1 MTIADNDIIAEIRRQ
16 PEQGFRLLMRKY
28 REPVYWHIRRLVVT
42 HADAQDAAQEA
53 FVRIFKSMASY
64 RGNTSFAAWIY
75 RIATNEALRLI
86 SRRHDSVSMEREG
99 TNLLDQLPAD
109 NYINIADTEAENMQR
124 AILALPPKQQVV
136 FNMRFYDEM
145 EYVDIADATDSS
157 VAAVKTNYHWQKRRL
172 KRQSSIRQN
181 ITIMDV
187 KLNKRL
193 PYSVPDGFF
202 DVMEANVMA
211 KIKADAGINVG
222 GDKADTQMRDKQYRK
237 TTKHTRTISLSIL
250 AMAASLLLLFTIFS
264 QSTKTAQQTNGMESI
279 DKAFSQLNTDD
290 QAFLMEIYDDDM
302 FLDDATAVY

>member
-1 MTIADNDIIAEIRRQ
+1 M
-16 PEQGFRLLMRKY
+16 
-28 REPVYWHIRRLVVT
+28 
-42 HADAQDAAQEA
+42 
-53 FVRIFKSMASY
+53 
-64 RGNTSFAAWIY
+64 
-75 RIATNEALRLI
+75 
-86 SRRHDSVSMEREG
+86 
-99 TNLLDQLPAD
+99 
-109 NYINIADTEAENMQR
+109 
-124 AILALPPKQQVV
+124 
-136 FNMRFYDEM
+136 DE
-145 EYVDIADATDSS
+145 
-157 VAAVKTNYHWQKRRL
+157 
-172 KRQSSIRQN
+172 
-181 ITIMDV
+181 

-279 DKAFSQLNTDD
+279 DMAFSQLNADD

>member
-1 MTIADNDIIAEIRRQ
+1 M
-16 PEQGFRLLMRKY
+16 
-28 REPVYWHIRRLVVT
+28 
-42 HADAQDAAQEA
+42 
-53 FVRIFKSMASY
+53 
-64 RGNTSFAAWIY
+64 
-75 RIATNEALRLI
+75 
-86 SRRHDSVSMEREG
+86 
-99 TNLLDQLPAD
+99 
-109 NYINIADTEAENMQR
+109 
-124 AILALPPKQQVV
+124 
-136 FNMRFYDEM
+136 DE
-145 EYVDIADATDSS
+145 
-157 VAAVKTNYHWQKRRL
+157 
-172 KRQSSIRQN
+172 
-181 ITIMDV
+181 

-222 GDKADTQMRDKQYRK
+222 RDKADTQMRDKQYRK
-237 TTKHTRTISLSIL
+237 TTTHTRTISLSIL

>member
-1 MTIADNDIIAEIRRQ
+1 M
-16 PEQGFRLLMRKY
+16 
-28 REPVYWHIRRLVVT
+28 
-42 HADAQDAAQEA
+42 
-53 FVRIFKSMASY
+53 
-64 RGNTSFAAWIY
+64 
-75 RIATNEALRLI
+75 
-86 SRRHDSVSMEREG
+86 
-99 TNLLDQLPAD
+99 
-109 NYINIADTEAENMQR
+109 
-124 AILALPPKQQVV
+124 
-136 FNMRFYDEM
+136 DE
-145 EYVDIADATDSS
+145 
-157 VAAVKTNYHWQKRRL
+157 
-172 KRQSSIRQN
+172 
-181 ITIMDV
+181 

-237 TTKHTRTISLSIL
+237 TTTHTRTISLSIL

-264 QSTKTAQQTNGMESI
+264 QSTKTAQQTNSMESI

>member
-1 MTIADNDIIAEIRRQ
+1 M
-16 PEQGFRLLMRKY
+16 
-28 REPVYWHIRRLVVT
+28 
-42 HADAQDAAQEA
+42 
-53 FVRIFKSMASY
+53 
-64 RGNTSFAAWIY
+64 
-75 RIATNEALRLI
+75 
-86 SRRHDSVSMEREG
+86 
-99 TNLLDQLPAD
+99 
-109 NYINIADTEAENMQR
+109 
-124 AILALPPKQQVV
+124 
-136 FNMRFYDEM
+136 DE
-145 EYVDIADATDSS
+145 
-157 VAAVKTNYHWQKRRL
+157 
-172 KRQSSIRQN
+172 
-181 ITIMDV
+181 
-187 KLNKRL
+187 KLNKRS

-264 QSTKTAQQTNGMESI
+264 QSTKTVQQTNGMESI

>member
-1 MTIADNDIIAEIRRQ
+1 M
-16 PEQGFRLLMRKY
+16 
-28 REPVYWHIRRLVVT
+28 
-42 HADAQDAAQEA
+42 
-53 FVRIFKSMASY
+53 
-64 RGNTSFAAWIY
+64 
-75 RIATNEALRLI
+75 
-86 SRRHDSVSMEREG
+86 
-99 TNLLDQLPAD
+99 
-109 NYINIADTEAENMQR
+109 
-124 AILALPPKQQVV
+124 
-136 FNMRFYDEM
+136 DE
-145 EYVDIADATDSS
+145 
-157 VAAVKTNYHWQKRRL
+157 
-172 KRQSSIRQN
+172 
-181 ITIMDV
+181 

-237 TTKHTRTISLSIL
+237 TTKHIRTISLSIL

-302 FLDDATAVY
+302 LLDDATTVY

>member
-1 MTIADNDIIAEIRRQ
+1 
-16 PEQGFRLLMRKY
+16 
-28 REPVYWHIRRLVVT
+28 
-42 HADAQDAAQEA
+42 
-53 FVRIFKSMASY
+53 
-64 RGNTSFAAWIY
+64 
-75 RIATNEALRLI
+75 
-86 SRRHDSVSMEREG
+86 
-99 TNLLDQLPAD
+99 
-109 NYINIADTEAENMQR
+109 
-124 AILALPPKQQVV
+124 
-136 FNMRFYDEM
+136 
-145 EYVDIADATDSS
+145 
-157 VAAVKTNYHWQKRRL
+157 
-172 KRQSSIRQN
+172 
-181 ITIMDV
+181 MDV

-237 TTKHTRTISLSIL
+237 TTTHTRTISLSIL
-250 AMAASLLLLFTIFS
+250 AVAASLLLLFTIFS

>member
-1 MTIADNDIIAEIRRQ
+1 M
-16 PEQGFRLLMRKY
+16 
-28 REPVYWHIRRLVVT
+28 
-42 HADAQDAAQEA
+42 
-53 FVRIFKSMASY
+53 
-64 RGNTSFAAWIY
+64 
-75 RIATNEALRLI
+75 
-86 SRRHDSVSMEREG
+86 
-99 TNLLDQLPAD
+99 
-109 NYINIADTEAENMQR
+109 
-124 AILALPPKQQVV
+124 
-136 FNMRFYDEM
+136 DE
-145 EYVDIADATDSS
+145 
-157 VAAVKTNYHWQKRRL
+157 
-172 KRQSSIRQN
+172 
-181 ITIMDV
+181 

-222 GDKADTQMRDKQYRK
+222 GDKADTQMRDKQHRK
-237 TTKHTRTISLSIL
+237 TMRRTRTISLSIL

>member
-1 MTIADNDIIAEIRRQ
+1 M
-16 PEQGFRLLMRKY
+16 
-28 REPVYWHIRRLVVT
+28 
-42 HADAQDAAQEA
+42 
-53 FVRIFKSMASY
+53 
-64 RGNTSFAAWIY
+64 
-75 RIATNEALRLI
+75 
-86 SRRHDSVSMEREG
+86 
-99 TNLLDQLPAD
+99 
-109 NYINIADTEAENMQR
+109 
-124 AILALPPKQQVV
+124 
-136 FNMRFYDEM
+136 DE
-145 EYVDIADATDSS
+145 
-157 VAAVKTNYHWQKRRL
+157 
-172 KRQSSIRQN
+172 
-181 ITIMDV
+181 

-250 AMAASLLLLFTIFS
+250 AMAASLMLLLTIFS
-264 QSTKTAQQTNGMESI
+264 QSTKTVQQTNGMESI

>member
-1 MTIADNDIIAEIRRQ
+1 MD
-16 PEQGFRLLMRKY
+16 
-28 REPVYWHIRRLVVT
+28 
-42 HADAQDAAQEA
+42 
-53 FVRIFKSMASY
+53 
-64 RGNTSFAAWIY
+64 
-75 RIATNEALRLI
+75 
-86 SRRHDSVSMEREG
+86 ER
-99 TNLLDQLPAD
+99 
-109 NYINIADTEAENMQR
+109 
-124 AILALPPKQQVV
+124 
-136 FNMRFYDEM
+136 
-145 EYVDIADATDSS
+145 
-157 VAAVKTNYHWQKRRL
+157 
-172 KRQSSIRQN
+172 
-181 ITIMDV
+181 
-187 KLNKRL
+187 LNKRL

-279 DKAFSQLNTDD
+279 DMAFSQLNTDD

>member
-1 MTIADNDIIAEIRRQ
+1 M
-16 PEQGFRLLMRKY
+16 
-28 REPVYWHIRRLVVT
+28 
-42 HADAQDAAQEA
+42 
-53 FVRIFKSMASY
+53 
-64 RGNTSFAAWIY
+64 
-75 RIATNEALRLI
+75 
-86 SRRHDSVSMEREG
+86 
-99 TNLLDQLPAD
+99 
-109 NYINIADTEAENMQR
+109 
-124 AILALPPKQQVV
+124 
-136 FNMRFYDEM
+136 DE
-145 EYVDIADATDSS
+145 
-157 VAAVKTNYHWQKRRL
+157 
-172 KRQSSIRQN
+172 
-181 ITIMDV
+181 

-202 DVMEANVMA
+202 DVMEANVMV

-302 FLDDATAVY
+302 FLDDATTVY

>member
-1 MTIADNDIIAEIRRQ
+1 M
-16 PEQGFRLLMRKY
+16 
-28 REPVYWHIRRLVVT
+28 
-42 HADAQDAAQEA
+42 
-53 FVRIFKSMASY
+53 
-64 RGNTSFAAWIY
+64 
-75 RIATNEALRLI
+75 
-86 SRRHDSVSMEREG
+86 
-99 TNLLDQLPAD
+99 
-109 NYINIADTEAENMQR
+109 
-124 AILALPPKQQVV
+124 
-136 FNMRFYDEM
+136 DE
-145 EYVDIADATDSS
+145 
-157 VAAVKTNYHWQKRRL
+157 
-172 KRQSSIRQN
+172 
-181 ITIMDV
+181 

-222 GDKADTQMRDKQYRK
+222 GDKAYTQMRDKQYRK
-237 TTKHTRTISLSIL
+237 TTTHTRTISLSIL

>member
-1 MTIADNDIIAEIRRQ
+1 M
-16 PEQGFRLLMRKY
+16 
-28 REPVYWHIRRLVVT
+28 
-42 HADAQDAAQEA
+42 
-53 FVRIFKSMASY
+53 
-64 RGNTSFAAWIY
+64 
-75 RIATNEALRLI
+75 
-86 SRRHDSVSMEREG
+86 
-99 TNLLDQLPAD
+99 
-109 NYINIADTEAENMQR
+109 
-124 AILALPPKQQVV
+124 
-136 FNMRFYDEM
+136 DE
-145 EYVDIADATDSS
+145 
-157 VAAVKTNYHWQKRRL
+157 
-172 KRQSSIRQN
+172 
-181 ITIMDV
+181 

-290 QAFLMEIYDDDM
+290 QAFLMEIYDYDM
-302 FLDDATAVY
+302 LLDDATAVY